1 MYTFRG
7 FYIPEHMMGSLERWI
22 KFGIKPGDFLTAV
35 LENDLKNAVG
45 YADDENLK
53 NLPAY
58 IGYLYNEAPGDCWG
72 SKEKVAAYAERKL
85 IARQL
90 TGGGNQP

>member
-1 MYTFRG
+1 MAYTFRG
-7 FYIPEHMMGSLERWI
+7 FTIPERMMGGLERWI
-22 KFGIKPGDFLTAV
+22 KFGIKPGNFLTAV
-35 LENDLKNAVG
+35 LENDLKSAVAH
-45 YADDENLK
+45 ADDENLQ

-58 IGYLYNEAPGDCWG
+58 VGYLYNEAPGDCWG

-90 TGGGNQP
+90 AGD

>member
-7 FYIPEHMMGSLERWI
+7 FYISEHMMDGLERWI
-22 KFGIKPGDFLTAV
+22 KFGIKPGNFLTAV

-45 YADDENLK
+45 YADAENLQ

-58 IGYLYNEAPGDCWG
+58 VGYLYNEAPGDCWG
-72 SKEKVAAYAERKL
+72 SKEKVAVYAERKL
-85 IARQL
+85 ISRRLA
-90 TGGGNQP
+90 GDES

>member
-1 MYTFRG
+1 M
-7 FYIPEHMMGSLERWI
+7 
-22 KFGIKPGDFLTAV
+22 
-35 LENDLKNAVG
+35 LENDLKSAVAH
-45 YADDENLK
+45 ADDENLQ

-58 IGYLYNEAPGDCWG
+58 VGYLYNEAPGDCWG

-90 TGGGNQP
+90 AGD